1 MHKARTILSVLGI
14 CLSSLLSA
22 QIINVAFLGN
32 SYTGVNNLPNLLQ
45 QLALSGG
52 DSIYVDRNVIG
63 GYSLAQHVDNTAS
76 IELIREGIWDFVV
89 LQEQSQHPTIP
100 YYRDNFTFPAADSLN
115 ELIQLNN
122 PCANTVFYMTWGRKY
137 GGQQCIGS
145 HCSPDFVDYFHM
157 QDSLESAYMKMAFDN
172 DAFCSPVGISWS
184 NSISNGDPIE
194 LFTADLSHPSLAGSY
209 LAACTFYIAILNK
222 SPHGLEYT
230 AGLSQAD
237 AGYLQQLA
245 TFTVLSNPEQ
255 WNIFHPEPVQASFS
269 YEITDFMAAFTN
281 ASMNATEYL
290 WNFGDPLS
298 GLQNTSTLENPSH
311 EFTAPGTY
319 VVSLKADFQCL
330 QEDIFS
336 DSLTILETSL
346 SEEIRNRQ
354 IIVFPNPARSYIT
367 IMSDWNY
374 NGFCI
379 VDELGKI
386 HISGQIGMQKRSML
400 ISTSTLAAGIYFLH
414 LSGSEGRYSQKIL
427 IR

>member
-1 MHKARTILSVLGI
+1 
-14 CLSSLLSA
+14 
-22 QIINVAFLGN
+22 
-32 SYTGVNNLPNLLQ
+32 
-45 QLALSGG
+45 
-52 DSIYVDRNVIG
+52 
-63 GYSLAQHVDNTAS
+63 
-76 IELIREGIWDFVV
+76 
-89 LQEQSQHPTIP
+89 
-100 YYRDNFTFPAADSLN
+100 
-115 ELIQLNN
+115 
-122 PCANTVFYMTWGRKY
+122 
-137 GGQQCIGS
+137 
-145 HCSPDFVDYFHM
+145 
-157 QDSLESAYMKMAFDN
+157 
-172 DAFCSPVGISWS
+172 
-184 NSISNGDPIE
+184 
-194 LFTADLSHPSLAGSY
+194 
-209 LAACTFYIAILNK
+209 
-222 SPHGLEYT
+222 
-230 AGLSQAD
+230 
-237 AGYLQQLA
+237 
-245 TFTVLSNPEQ
+245 
-255 WNIFHPEPVQASFS
+255 
-269 YEITDFMAAFTN
+269 
-281 ASMNATEYL
+281 MNATEYL